1 MTTETIGRSSSKRTS
16 SKTKRRKPLKPETGT
31 PRERITPMESV
42 QRALELMKPQL
53 ATALPEHLTADRLLQ
68 VVMTVL
74 RSNPALLDC
83 DRASLY
89 RAVMTCAQ
97 LGLEPDGVLGQAWLV
112 PSRGKVQLVPGYR
125 GFLALARNSGQVT
138 SINAQ
143 AVHRNDHFDYAY
155 GLNERL
161 EHVPAAGD
169 RGEISH
175 FYAYARFKDG
185 GHHFDVMSK
194 SEVDAARERSESY
207 QAYRAGRAEDSAWV
221 NGYAEMGKKTVIR
234 RIAKYLPLAV
244 QKAAALADLHEAG
257 KHAALDDFG
266 EIVVDLDPLEEEERK
281 PEATVAPRS
290 RLDAFA
296 AGDMERLE
304 RVEEPEPQ
312 APVAAV
318 EVKPVSLTPA
328 YWPEI
333 EPEGVELSEE
343 ELFALLPP
351 LHLIEILDAVAER
364 EMPEEVLESIVG
376 KPLDE
381 VSEEEVPD
389 LLRAIAIWDPDVSF

>member
-1 MTTETIGRSSSKRTS
+1 MTTETTHPAKRPARTATKS
-16 SKTKRRKPLKPETGT
+16 KRRKAATPPRPSQETGS
-31 PRERITPMESV
+31 IESV
-42 QRALELMKPQL
+42 RCELELMKPRL
-53 ATALPEHLTADRLLQ
+53 ATALPSPQDADRLLR
-68 VVMTVL
+68 VVIAVL
-74 RSNPALLDC
+74 QTTPALLDC

-89 RAVMTCAQ
+89 GAVMTCAQ

-125 GFLALARNSGQVT
+125 GFIALARNSGLVT

-161 EHVPAAGD
+161 EHVPAGGD
-169 RGEISH
+169 RGEITH

-185 GHHFDVMSK
+185 GHHFDVMSR
-194 SEVDAARERSESY
+194 SEVDAV
-207 QAYRAGRAEDSAWV
+207 RAGQSENFAWV
-221 NGYAEMGKKTVIR
+221 SGYAEMGKTTVIR
-234 RIAKYLPLAV
+234 RISEYLPPTV
-244 QKAAALADLHEAG
+244 RKAAALADLHEAG

-266 EIVVDLDPLEEEERK
+266 EIVVDLPEIEASRPIEEMETPK
-281 PEATVAPRS
+281 P
-290 RLDAFA
+290 A
-296 AGDMERLE
+296 AEL
-304 RVEEPEPQ
+304 
-312 APVAAV
+312 
-318 EVKPVSLTPA
+318 KPA
-328 YWPEI
+328 YIPEI

-364 EMPEEVLESIVG
+364 EMPEEALESVVG

-381 VSEEEVPD
+381 VAEEEVPD
-389 LLRAIAIWDPDVSF
+389 ILRAIAIWEPDLCF

>member
-1 MTTETIGRSSSKRTS
+1 MTTETTVRPAKRPARTATKS
-16 SKTKRRKPLKPETGT
+16 KRRKAAKQPRPSPETG
-31 PRERITPMESV
+31 PVESV
-42 QRALELMKPQL
+42 RRDLELMKPRL
-53 ATALPEHLTADRLLQ
+53 ATALPSLLDADRLLR
-68 VVMTVL
+68 VVIAALQST
-74 RSNPALLDC
+74 PALLDC

-89 RAVMTCAQ
+89 GAVMTCAH

-125 GFLALARNSGQVT
+125 GFITLARNSGLVI

-161 EHVPAAGD
+161 EHVPAGGD
-169 RGEISH
+169 RGEITH

-185 GHHFDVMSK
+185 GHHFDVMSR
-194 SEVDAARERSESY
+194 SEVDA
-207 QAYRAGRAEDSAWV
+207 YRAGQSEDSAWV
-221 NGYAEMGKKTVIR
+221 NGYAEMGKTAVIR
-234 RIAKYLPLAV
+234 RISEYLPLTV
-244 QKAAALADLHEAG
+244 RKAAALADLHDAG

-266 EIVVDLDPLEEEERK
+266 EIVVDLPEIEE
-281 PEATVAPRS
+281 S
-290 RLDAFA
+290 RP
-296 AGDMERLE
+296 
-304 RVEEPEPQ
+304 VEETETPIPAE
-312 APVAAV
+312 A
-318 EVKPVSLTPA
+318 KPA
-328 YWPEI
+328 YLPEI

-364 EMPEEVLESIVG
+364 EMPEEALESIVG

-381 VSEEEVPD
+381 VAEEEVPD
-389 LLRAIAIWDPDVSF
+389 ILREIAIWEPDLCF

>member
-1 MTTETIGRSSSKRTS
+1 MTTETIGRSSPKRTS
-16 SKTKRRKPLKPETGT
+16 SKTRRRKPAAPEMGT
-31 PRERITPMESV
+31 PRERITPVESV

-68 VVMTVL
+68 AVIAVL
-74 RSNPALLDC
+74 RSHPALLDC

-97 LGLEPDGVLGQAWLV
+97 LGLEPDGALGQAWLV

-125 GFLALARNSGQVT
+125 GFLALARNSGQIL

-143 AVHRNDHFDYAY
+143 AVHRNDHFEYAY

-161 EHVPAAGD
+161 EHTPADGD

-175 FYAYARFKDG
+175 FYAYVRFKDG

-207 QAYRAGRAEDSAWV
+207 QVYAEDSAGV
-221 NGYAEMGKKTVIR
+221 DGYAATGRKTVLR
-234 RIAKYLPLAV
+234 RIAKYLPLNV

-257 KHAALDDFG
+257 KYAALDDFG
-266 EIVVDLDPLEEEERK
+266 EIVIDLDSPRESEERQ
-281 PEATVAPRS
+281 PEATAAPRS
-290 RLDAFA
+290 RLDVFA
-296 AGDMERLE
+296 AGDMEPVR
-304 RVEEPEPQ
+304 RPQPRVTVAVVEER
-312 APVAAV
+312 
-318 EVKPVSLTPA
+318 PVSLIPA
-328 YWPEI
+328 YLPEI

-364 EMPEEVLESIVG
+364 EMPEEVLAAIVG

-381 VSEEEVPD
+381 VAEEEVPD

>member
-1 MTTETIGRSSSKRTS
+1 MTTGTIGRPSSKRTS
-16 SKTKRRKPLKPETGT
+16 SKTKRRKPVAPETGT
-31 PRERITPMESV
+31 PRERITPVESV

-68 VVMTVL
+68 VVIAAL
-74 RSNPALLDC
+74 RSHPALLDC

-97 LGLEPDGVLGQAWLV
+97 LGLEPDGALGQAWLV

-125 GFLALARNSGQVT
+125 GFLALARNSGQIL

-143 AVHRNDHFDYAY
+143 AVHRNDHFEYAY

-161 EHVPAAGD
+161 EHTPAAGD
-169 RGEISH
+169 RGEIGH
-175 FYAYARFKDG
+175 FYAYVRFKDG

-194 SEVDAARERSESY
+194 SEVDA
-207 QAYRAGRAEDSAWV
+207 GRVEDSAD
-221 NGYAEMGKKTVIR
+221 GYAEMGKKTVLR
-234 RIAKYLPLAV
+234 RIAKYLPLNV

-266 EIVVDLDPLEEEERK
+266 EIVVDLDSPRESEEPQ
-281 PEATVAPRS
+281 PEATAAPRS

-296 AGDMERLE
+296 AGDMEPVR
-304 RVEEPEPQ
+304 RPQPRVTVTVVEER
-312 APVAAV
+312 
-318 EVKPVSLTPA
+318 PVSLIPA
-328 YWPEI
+328 YLPEI

-364 EMPEEVLESIVG
+364 EMPEEILEAIVG

-381 VSEEEVPD
+381 VAEEEVPD

>member
-31 PRERITPMESV
+31 PRERITPVESV

-74 RSNPALLDC
+74 RSTPALLDC

-125 GFLALARNSGQVT
+125 GFLVLARNSGQVT

-143 AVHRNDHFDYAY
+143 AVHRNDHFEYAY

-266 EIVVDLDPLEEEERK
+266 EIVVDLDPLEEDERK

-296 AGDMERLE
+296 AGDMER
-304 RVEEPEPQ
+304 VEEPEPPP
-312 APVAAV
+312 APLPAIELKAV
-318 EVKPVSLTPA
+318 
-328 YWPEI
+328 YIPEI

-376 KPLDE
+376 RPLDE
-381 VSEEEVPD
+381 VTEEEAPD

>member
-1 MTTETIGRSSSKRTS
+1 MTTGTIGRPSSKRTS
-16 SKTKRRKPLKPETGT
+16 SKTKRRKPVAPETGT
-31 PRERITPMESV
+31 PLERITPVESV

-68 VVMTVL
+68 VVIAAL
-74 RSNPALLDC
+74 RSHPALLDC

-97 LGLEPDGVLGQAWLV
+97 LGLEPDGALGQAWLV

-125 GFLALARNSGQVT
+125 GFLALARNSGQIL

-143 AVHRNDHFDYAY
+143 AVHRNDCFEYAY
-155 GLNERL
+155 GLDERL
-161 EHVPAAGD
+161 EHTPVAGD

-175 FYAYARFKDG
+175 FYAYVRFKDG

-207 QAYRAGRAEDSAWV
+207 QAYAEDSAGV
-221 NGYAEMGKKTVIR
+221 DGYAEMGKKTVLR
-234 RIAKYLPLAV
+234 RIAKYLPLNV

-257 KHAALDDFG
+257 KHAALDDYG
-266 EIVVDLDPLEEEERK
+266 EIVVDLDPPRESEERQ
-281 PEATVAPRS
+281 PEATAAPRS

-296 AGDMERLE
+296 AGEMEPVR
-304 RVEEPEPQ
+304 RPQPRVAVVEER
-312 APVAAV
+312 
-318 EVKPVSLTPA
+318 PVSLVPA
-328 YWPEI
+328 YLPEI

-364 EMPEEVLESIVG
+364 EMPEEVLEAIVG

-381 VSEEEVPD
+381 VAEEEVPD